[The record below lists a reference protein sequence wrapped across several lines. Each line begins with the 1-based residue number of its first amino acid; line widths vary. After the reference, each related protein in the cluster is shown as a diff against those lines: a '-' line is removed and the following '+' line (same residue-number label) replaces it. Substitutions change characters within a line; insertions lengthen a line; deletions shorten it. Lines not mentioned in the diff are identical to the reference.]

1 MTGSEYVRKVS
12 EARFDPLKGR
22 TPLLGQIDIELTER
36 CNNACIHCYINRPE
50 NDREAQAREMETHF
64 VLDLLAQ
71 AAELGCLTVRFTG
84 GEPLLRPDFAELYL
98 AARRLG
104 MRVLLFTN
112 ARLITPELANLF
124 AQVPPGRDIEITVYG
139 MHAASYD
146 ALAGIRGA
154 YEEFR
159 VGVDLLLEKGIPFIV
174 KSAFLPQNRDDVF
187 EFEAWAKTLP
197 GMNGP
202 PKYSMKFDLRARR
215 DDPAKNRRIA
225 AFRPTIEEILK
236 MHDDDAGYLQ
246 GCRHFLAKLLNPP
259 DDRVFFCGAG
269 RGLSV
274 DSYGFAQMCLLL
286 RHPDTVFDLR
296 SYSLRQVISERFPFL
311 RRMRAQNPEYLEH
324 CATCFLKGFCDQCP
338 AKSWMEHGTLET
350 PVEYFCRVAHAEAR
364 YLGLLG
370 EEEWAWKVRDGRE
383 RIERFTRGQ

>member
-12 EARFDPLKGR
+12 KAVFDPLRGR
-22 TPLLGQIDIELTER
+22 TPLLSEIDIELTER

-104 MRVLLFTN
+104 MKVLLFTN
-112 ARLITPELANLF
+112 ARLITQELANLF
-124 AQVPPGRDIEITVYG
+124 AHVPPGCEIEITVYG

-146 ALAGIRGA
+146 AVAGMRGA

-159 VGVDLLLEKGIPFIV
+159 GGVDLLLEKGIPFVV
-174 KSAFLPQNRDDVF
+174 KSALLPQNRDDVD

-202 PKYSMKFDLRARR
+202 PQYSMKFDLRARR

-236 MHDDDAGYLQ
+236 MHDDDEGYLKW
-246 GCRHFLAKLLNPP
+246 CRHFFANFLHSP
-259 DDRVFFCGAG
+259 DDRVFMCGAG

-311 RRMRAQNPEYLEH
+311 RRMRTQSPEYLEH

-338 AKSWMEHGTLET
+338 AKSWMEHGTLDT

-364 YLGLLG
+364 YVGLLG
-370 EEEWAWKVRDGRE
+370 EEEWAWQVRDGRE